1 MSTKEKKSDAVK
13 FLEKLAGGPLTIGG
27 MISSIRLG
35 EDKTLEV
42 FAKKLK
48 ISRSHLCDIEK
59 GRKGVSVERAAA
71 FAKILGHSQAQFV
84 RFALQDEIER
94 AGLNFKLKVEVA

>member
-1 MSTKEKKSDAVK
+1 MNTKRQKSDAMA
-13 FLEKLAGGPLTIGG
+13 FLEKLAGRPLTIGG
-27 MISSIRLG
+27 ILESIRLG
-35 EDKTLEV
+35 EEMTLDA

-59 GRKGVSVERAAA
+59 GRKGVSLERAAT
-71 FAKILGHSQAQFV
+71 FAKVLGHSQAQFV

-94 AGLNFKLKVEVA
+94 AGLKLKVTVETA